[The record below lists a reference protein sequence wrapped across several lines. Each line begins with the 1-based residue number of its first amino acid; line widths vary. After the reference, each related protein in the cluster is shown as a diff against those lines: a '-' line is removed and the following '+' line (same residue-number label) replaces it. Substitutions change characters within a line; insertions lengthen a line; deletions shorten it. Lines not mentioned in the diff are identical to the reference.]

1 MSPYMKKNHCIKRYV
16 NSFGSQISI
25 DRLRN
30 QYNEKKLENR
40 MKKDEI
46 LKAKPLFFKQPSKSF
61 NTFRHFQNNLITDK

>member
-1 MSPYMKKNHCIKRYV
+1 MQKHVNLPYKKADWVYLRLKRYKHHESLYEKNHCIKRYV

-40 MKKDEI
+40 IKKDEI
-46 LKAKPLFFKQPSKSF
+46 LKA
-61 NTFRHFQNNLITDK
+61 I